1 MAIKLYKS
9 QLQPTT
15 EGSNVLNRN
24 KASMAEA
31 QSIGKAWKGMVQSG
45 EQLYAKHI
53 DIKTDNE
60 ILEKSKE
67 VMNGGENF
75 DGLSETTINAS
86 QMKDPD
92 LAGKLY
98 NDEWQKIF
106 DNVNGTLSNRQAK
119 RKFKSFMTKQ
129 NLKDVNA
136 IKIAS
141 TTNMINS
148 LRTNTLDKIET
159 LKKSVIFG
167 HPTESKLATEELK
180 VLLRDKK
187 TAEIFG
193 NTLEKVVKK
202 TNNEIAFYGYKRMPY
217 TQKDEVL
224 AAALKDKRITK
235 DDYLKLEKHFNATQ
249 TTDNN
254 ANKNNVS
261 KMKSNLKDKG
271 ILYTADEFNGAVAIA
286 KQNKDEKT
294 LLILKQL
301 ATDAPIIQD
310 LNTKTVAQIENK
322 KNIFTSF
329 KNREGGLTIAEA
341 NELRITEEY
350 LASLTTSLEKDLITT
365 AANKGVISIS
375 EINFEDILKPD
386 GDMDAFIDG
395 TTNRIAQAE
404 TAASYYKRNVKYLTA
419 TEANTIKS
427 VFNSA
432 DTTEQIIALSTSI
445 VKGFG
450 VKSDKVFQQISKD
463 ETILAHLGGLVIM
476 NNGIPN
482 ENVKLAAEG
491 LMISKN
497 ENLAK
502 LYKMSPTD
510 VKSTNIIKKY
520 SEVFV
525 NSNIA
530 LDSSIEMTNL
540 IYAAQ
545 LKKEGKT
552 VANFSNNS
560 YQKAFIMAAGGT
572 TVDGTIFDK
581 KMGGFDENT
590 RGTMV
595 HIPPWLERGTFNKV
609 IQLLK
614 DNPEL
619 VAKASLNGGKPEDIN
634 GKEFTSIF
642 TNEDPYFV
650 TVDNGQYKIANGD
663 NPVTGNSP
671 EYILDSNKGFFVID
685 INKIKT
691 EIINQLS
698 LPNTTIEDSAS

>member
-9 QLQPTT
+9 QLTPTA
-15 EGSNVLNRN
+15 ESSNVANTNRI
-24 KASMAEA
+24 SMSEV

-60 ILEKSKE
+60 VLEKTKE

-75 DGLSETTINAS
+75 DGLSTTTINAS
-86 QMKDPD
+86 QMNDPD
-92 LAGKLY
+92 AAGKLY

-106 DNVNGTLSNRQAK
+106 DNVNGSLSGKQAQ

-136 IKIAS
+136 IKNAS

-148 LRTNTLDKIET
+148 LRTNKLDQIET

-167 HPTESKLATEELK
+167 HPTESQLAAEELK
-180 VLLRDKK
+180 VLLGDKK
-187 TAEIFG
+187 TKEIFG
-193 NTLEKVVKK
+193 NTLEKVAKA
-202 TNNEIAFYGYKRMPY
+202 TNNEIAYYGYKRMPY

-224 AAALKDKRITK
+224 AAAKKDKRITTE
-235 DDYLKLEKHFNATQ
+235 DYLKLEKHFNTTQ

-254 ANKNNVS
+254 LNKDNVS
-261 KMKSNLKDKG
+261 KMKSNLDAG
-271 ILYTADEFNGAVAIA
+271 IIFSEDEFHAAIA
-286 KQNKDEKT
+286 IATQNQDEKT
-294 LLILKQL
+294 LIKLKQM

-310 LNTKTVAQIENK
+310 LNTKTVAQIEEK

-329 KNREGGLTIAEA
+329 KNREGGMTIAEA

-386 GDMDAFIDG
+386 GDMDVFIDG
-395 TTNRIAQAE
+395 ATNRIAQAD
-404 TAASYYKRNVKYLTA
+404 TAASYYKRKVKYLTA

-432 DTTEQIIALSTSI
+432 DTAEQIIALSTSI

-552 VANFSNNS
+552 VANFSSNS

>member
-9 QLQPTT
+9 QLTPTA
-15 EGSNVLNRN
+15 ESSNVANTNRI
-24 KASMAEA
+24 SMSEV

-60 ILEKSKE
+60 VLEKSKE

-75 DGLSETTINAS
+75 TGLSETTLNAS

-92 LAGKLY
+92 AAGKLY

-106 DNVNGTLSNRQAK
+106 DNVNGSLSGKQAQ

-136 IKIAS
+136 IKTAS

-148 LRTNTLDKIET
+148 LRTNKLDQIET
-159 LKKSVIFG
+159 LKKSIIYG
-167 HPTESKLATEELK
+167 TALESDLASKELSD
-180 VLLRDKK
+180 LLANKK
-187 TAEIFG
+187 TKDIFG
-193 NTLEKVVKK
+193 NTLDKVNKD
-202 TNNEIAFYGYKRMPY
+202 TNKEIAYFGYKNVPISD
-217 TQKDEVL
+217 QDAAL
-224 AAALKDKRITK
+224 AAAKKDKRLEAADVQKLITHFKTSKSTNNNLNK
-235 DDYLKLEKHFNATQ
+235 D
-249 TTDNN
+249 
-254 ANKNNVS
+254 NVS
-261 KMKSNLKDKG
+261 QMKSNLDAG
-271 ILYTADEFNGAVAIA
+271 IIFSEDEFNSAIA
-286 KQNKDEKT
+286 IATQNQDEKT
-294 LLILKQL
+294 LIKLKQM

-310 LNTKTVAQIENK
+310 LNTKTVAQIEEK

-329 KNREGGLTIAEA
+329 KNREGGMTIAEA

-386 GDMDAFIDG
+386 GDMDVFIDG
-395 TTNRIAQAE
+395 ATNRIAQAD
-404 TAASYYKRNVKYLTA
+404 TAASYYKRKVKYLTA

-432 DTTEQIIALSTSI
+432 DTAEQIIALSTSI